1 MSRNI
6 SYPVPQSTPYI
17 GQPRASSAGDGFHPQ
32 SSSKDRHARQ
42 TSGSRSAYPN
52 ALDSSITRLL
62 VTTKQLLQ
70 GLEQWSQGIISE
82 TDVSDIYV
90 RLGNGF
96 ETCVQAFNRVSI
108 ETSELSSIPQDLR
121 NCLEQCLSGDQSRE
135 TLELYLP
142 EIRQIIY
149 NLLQGLKQKQSQY
162 KRMMQDKSRSYE
174 PSSSLTML
182 PQTSQAPA
190 PPAASQPQPQPA
202 HIPPRRNV
210 SREYPDDP
218 RLSGRSGAST
228 ASTSPS
234 LGSQQLPQGYPSASP
249 IPTQRTPSNPALAER
264 ERRPMPSRPPPPD
277 AFRPA
282 RPPGPRRPSSPNP
295 PHQEGIHHVM
305 TRGGSSDSQAPSG
318 YDIPVISI
326 SPGSRS
332 SSGTALA
339 GGPAPSLPQ
348 SVAPQP
354 KPNLSINTNKPTP
367 PRPDRF
373 PRDSFGRPVSRF
385 SMDSEASA
393 GSPVN
398 EVGASAIA
406 GKMDAVPEE
415 EEKRGSTD
423 LRRRPARTSFDRQS
437 RASGSS
443 ERHTQ
448 QPAGETPALPSLELP
463 GEMNL
468 QPSTPPAIP
477 QNFSSPHPNLPPPE
491 SLPIP
496 EVPPGTRATLA
507 ALGRSDVLERRASK
521 RFSSF
526 TMANF
531 DPSSPRASPQRPTRR
546 AAQQTAREREQQQM
560 QQTSAITPLPE
571 GLGLGVGAVDKA
583 GGSSRGGS
591 PNLEQVQEIG
601 DEDVSQNTIEP
612 SSPTGSVRIVK
623 TPPPSSPSAT
633 PRPPSYPD
641 LPPKDPNKLPVFLQ
655 IGRKTKK
662 QTLDLPIT
670 LEQLKLVFMERFEYD
685 PGKEDFPDVYIRDKD
700 GMEYELEGIE
710 DLREGCTLCLNI
722 EPLDQVKLHI
732 DSTFATLMTE
742 MKDLR
747 SALAKEKET
756 TKRLSV
762 LAPPALKEDL
772 ALSPS
777 ASPNQVAALP
787 APTPLVVGPTE
798 DHIRQLQEQHDELET
813 LRRELAI
820 SRQAHSENLEESTAT
835 ITALRDELATMK
847 KITAVNPN
855 SNRAL
860 VDKSKAELDTQFTDT
875 IKAVEDITDIID
887 AARIDAYKRYVT
899 PSKRQLDTI
908 RSELAK
914 STQMVDAFA
923 QAVKLADPAW
933 RGTWQSELH
942 RVMEEQKLLN
952 HQIKLVGDL
961 KKDVEDAKSMWG
973 FVENF
978 VEQRATG
985 TRPVKVRVGA
995 DAGDETTSGGG
1006 DISTLL
1012 LEIRNKE
1019 ADPDSRLRAIEAQQ
1033 RQRERERLNKV
1044 DDFEAELKGF
1054 VGGRKLKKTGGAEEA
1069 DRARG
1074 RKDEVLLRAQLTG
1087 GSGTASPSGGGGS
1100 GGKMVPQTTGQSAR
1114 GPLSPQGTGTSVP
1127 FVDPASVS
1135 LPNTPA
1141 KSDVGSVGGTPV
1153 KNESGQEPP
1162 EDGNVVQEKEKE
1174 EKEEMTEE
1182 S

>member
-6 SYPVPQSTPYI
+6 SYPVPQAAPHI
-17 GQPRASSAGDGFHPQ
+17 GQPRASSSAGDGYYTS

-121 NCLEQCLSGDQSRE
+121 NCLEQCLSEEQSRE
-135 TLELYLP
+135 ALELYLP

-162 KRMMQDKSRSYE
+162 KRMMQDKRSYE
-174 PSSSLTML
+174 PSSSLTNL
-182 PQTSQAPA
+182 SQTSQAPA
-190 PPAASQPQPQPA
+190 APAITQPTAQPA
-202 HIPPRRNV
+202 PNPPRRNA

-218 RLSGRSGAST
+218 RLSGRSGTST
-228 ASTSPS
+228 ASASPS
-234 LGSQQLPQGYPSASP
+234 MIPQQLPQGYPSVSP

-295 PHQEGIHHVM
+295 PHQDGIHHVM
-305 TRGGSSDSQAPSG
+305 ARGGSSDSQSQSS

-339 GGPAPSLPQ
+339 GAPSAPSLPQ

-385 SMDSEASA
+385 SMDSEASVT
-393 GSPVN
+393 SPVN
-398 EVGASAIA
+398 EAGASVAA

-415 EEKRGSTD
+415 EEKRGSVD
-423 LRRRPARTSFDRQS
+423 LKRRPARTSFDRQS

-443 ERHTQ
+443 ERHSQ
-448 QPAGETPALPSLELP
+448 QPSSENPALPSLELP
-463 GEMNL
+463 GQINL
-468 QPSTPPAIP
+468 QSSTPPAA
-477 QNFSSPHPNLPPPE
+477 QENYSSLHPNLPSPE

-571 GLGLGVGAVDKA
+571 GVGLGVGVPDRA
-583 GGSSRGGS
+583 GGSRGGS
-591 PNLEQVQEIG
+591 PNLEQVQEDG
-601 DEDVSQNTIEP
+601 DEDATHGTIEP

-633 PRPPSYPD
+633 PRPPSDPT
-641 LPPKDPNKLPVFLQ
+641 LPPRDPNKLPVFLQ

-777 ASPNQVAALP
+777 ASPNQVPASAASLP

-798 DHIRQLQEQHDELET
+798 DHIRQLQEQHDELGL

-820 SRQAHSENLEESTAT
+820 SRQAHNEHLEESTTT
-835 ITALRDELATMK
+835 ITALRDELAAMK

-875 IKAVEDITDIID
+875 IKAVEDITDVID

-899 PSKRQLDTI
+899 PSKRQLDDI
-908 RSELAK
+908 RAELAK
-914 STQMVDAFA
+914 STQMVDDFA
-923 QAVKLADPAW
+923 KAVKLADPAW

-985 TRPVKVRVGA
+985 NRPVKVRVGA
-995 DAGDETTSGGG
+995 DAGDETSGGG

-1033 RQRERERLNKV
+1033 RMREKERLNKV
-1044 DDFEAELKGF
+1044 DDFEAELRGF

-1069 DRARG
+1069 DRLRL
-1074 RKDEVLLRAQLTG
+1074 RKDEVMLRAQLTG
-1087 GSGTASPSGGGGS
+1087 GSGTGTGTATPGT
-1100 GGKMVPQTTGQSAR
+1100 GGKMVPQTTGQSVQSGR

-1127 FVDPASVS
+1127 VVDPASVS

-1141 KSDVGSVGGTPV
+1141 KSDVGSAGGTPI
-1153 KNESGQEPP
+1153 KNESGQSEPP
-1162 EDGNVVQEKEKE
+1162 VDSEVPV
-1174 EKEEMTEE
+1174 
-1182 S
+1182 